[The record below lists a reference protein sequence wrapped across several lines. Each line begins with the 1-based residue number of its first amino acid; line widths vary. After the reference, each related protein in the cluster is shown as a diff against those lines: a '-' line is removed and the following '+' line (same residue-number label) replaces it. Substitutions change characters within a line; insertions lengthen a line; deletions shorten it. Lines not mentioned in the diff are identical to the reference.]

1 MIRDQFDQQS
11 SQVPVRTAHTTFRS
25 RFSLRLVD
33 ARAKI
38 MIEPGSLKTFNTF
51 HVVPYSEVKWYNNN
65 KQHTLSNDTQYTD
78 SNANL
83 FLTYK
88 YLRPITH

>member
-1 MIRDQFDQQS
+1 MIHVIHDQQS
-11 SQVPVRTAHTTFRS
+11 YSSHDVRS

-33 ARAKI
+33 TRAKI
-38 MIEPGSLKTFNTF
+38 MIEPGSLKTFNKF

-65 KQHTLSNDTQYTD
+65 KQPTLSNDTQYTD

-83 FLTYK
+83 F
-88 YLRPITH
+88 